1 MWVHIINEYGLD
13 EALIGLGLSFG
24 KTSDF
29 YAPLPNNLRGVMY
42 DRATIL
48 AGLGR
53 GHDKFLRAITVTLDI
68 QAPLYFWSEFD
79 TYKVGTVAQSE
90 SKMHT
95 LLKKPIAN
103 EGFED
108 PIWFRLIA
116 YLEDLRQ
123 RGKFDDLLNNL
134 PMSFLQRRIV
144 SCNYAVLRNIYC
156 QRKQHRLPQWREF
169 CRYLHANIGYPELF
183 EFKEDQEKHPNV

>member
-1 MWVHIINEYGLD
+1 MWTQIINEYGLD
-13 EALIGLGLSFG
+13 EALLGLGLSFG

-29 YAPLPNNLRGVMY
+29 SAPLPNNLRGVMY

-95 LLKKPIAN
+95 LLKKPISN
-103 EGFED
+103 ECFED
-108 PIWFRLIA
+108 PIWFCLITH
-116 YLEDLRQ
+116 LEDLRQ
-123 RGKFDDLLNNL
+123 RGEFKELLNNL

-156 QRKQHRLPQWREF
+156 QRKQHKLTQWWEF
-169 CRYLHANIGYPELF
+169 CRYLKANIGYPELF
-183 EFKEDQEKHPNV
+183 EFKEDQGK